1 MGSSSA
7 ITGVAEIV
15 LNVRDLSAMVRFYED
30 VLGFQLLSQA
40 CHETGMEP
48 DPEGDPTIAFLVIQ
62 QTETPLGRN
71 GHPQL
76 FALIDYRRHVFAKA
90 RFIGHDPATST
101 LNHLAF
107 EILPEA
113 HESEKARLEELG
125 LSPRVTEFPAM
136 SAKALFFNDPEGN
149 TLELICHAPER

>member
-1 MGSSSA
+1 MESSSA

-15 LNVRDLSAMVRFYED
+15 LNVRDLPAMVRFYED
-30 VLGFQLLSQA
+30 VLGFRLLSQA

-48 DPEGDPTIAFLVIQ
+48 DPEGEPTIAFLVIQ
-62 QTETPLGRN
+62 EMETPLGRH

-76 FALIDYRRHVFAKA
+76 FAVIDYRRHAFARG
-90 RFIGHDPATST
+90 RFMGHDQTTSP

-107 EILPEA
+107 EIPPEA
-113 HESEKARLEELG
+113 HESERARLEGLG
-125 LSPRVTEFPAM
+125 LCPRVTDFPGM

-149 TLELICHAPER
+149 TLELICHAPEL